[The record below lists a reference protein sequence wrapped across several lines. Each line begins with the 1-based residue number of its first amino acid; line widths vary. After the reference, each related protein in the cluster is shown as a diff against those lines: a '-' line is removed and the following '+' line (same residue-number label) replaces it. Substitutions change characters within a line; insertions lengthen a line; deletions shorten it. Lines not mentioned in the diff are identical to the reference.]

1 MTDPRSDAIG
11 IIGAGAAGLITAYTL
26 LQDGFKDIQLL
37 TRDKTAGGIWAE
49 ERVYPG
55 LTINNVYGEF
65 QFSPLSMPET
75 SGRPTGEDMRSYM
88 STFADQFLKD
98 RIRYDTEVLNIKRNN
113 SSDGWL
119 VEIEDKRSRTR
130 QVLRYAKIVLCTGGC
145 SSPLMPDEISSATAK
160 SSGFNGLVIHS
171 SQFRSRMDDLLS
183 IVKPVG
189 ANSPDSA
196 GRIVIVGGGKSAQDI
211 AAYLTNEGRKVS
223 VVFER
228 ADAVLGVTSPL
239 PDFIRRSRFLGIMS
253 PHSELKTRLERFLHT
268 TWLGSKI
275 VHFVWNTITS
285 TSFDALRIPKD
296 SPLRHAHSLFWGIR
310 TNDEGVL
317 RPNGFHS
324 LVADGKIELVAP
336 ARVTGYGKDGRS
348 VKLSDG
354 RTLDAAAV
362 ILGTGFT
369 SSWEGLLSEKTADE
383 LGLSRHAPADVQTN
397 QWDNYQSL
405 RDPPSFQATSKQQQW
420 ASSIYRGLVPYKNI
434 GRRDFAINGA
444 IFTTNNGYAFE
455 TFSHWISAYFL
466 GDKMRLPATPEE
478 AFAATERNAE
488 WLRKR
493 FPGMLLW
500 TNESYS
506 SNLAFF
512 TWPQVADE
520 ILEDLELPSLRS
532 ATKVAEL
539 DPSTSSHEPSV
550 VEHLPIELIRLI
562 IDSIDDQDD
571 KDKKR
576 DSDEDECASECSEED
591 YSTNKRPS
599 SAIHRPPSL
608 APVCRSLLA
617 APLLQ
622 ELLLAGLVFRRG
634 SVDLI
639 DFLSIPSATLE
650 KLTLLSILSP
660 EEERTT
666 AERTVVRMD
675 RLRTIQFL
683 ETTHDVLRQHHIE
696 CPHLRSV
703 FVQLRS
709 DKPWLPPPWIPHGL
723 SEIIIR
729 LPTDRPVPEF
739 GNYIRPSDM
748 TIDVF
753 EDYSYS
759 RSLDWVQCCI
769 NHLPFPEQLIRLTIN
784 ITVDLRYAPVTYS
797 PDPVDYQKLCDALQI
812 LYKHGSLQYVNLG
825 LTIGGNGRAEDAFIQ
840 ANEVQK
846 LKETF
851 AALFDASVLAAK
863 LVFIRLR
870 GFRESVLFT
879 TTLY

>member
-1 MTDPRSDAIG
+1 MD
-11 IIGAGAAGLITAYTL
+11 
-26 LQDGFKDIQLL
+26 
-37 TRDKTAGGIWAE
+37 
-49 ERVYPG
+49 RV
-55 LTINNVYGEF
+55 
-65 QFSPLSMPET
+65 
-75 SGRPTGEDMRSYM
+75 
-88 STFADQFLKD
+88 
-98 RIRYDTEVLNIKRNN
+98 
-113 SSDGWL
+113 
-119 VEIEDKRSRTR
+119 
-130 QVLRYAKIVLCTGGC
+130 
-145 SSPLMPDEISSATAK
+145 DE
-160 SSGFNGLVIHS
+160 
-171 SQFRSRMDDLLS
+171 
-183 IVKPVG
+183 
-189 ANSPDSA
+189 
-196 GRIVIVGGGKSAQDI
+196 
-211 AAYLTNEGRKVS
+211 
-223 VVFER
+223 
-228 ADAVLGVTSPL
+228 
-239 PDFIRRSRFLGIMS
+239 
-253 PHSELKTRLERFLHT
+253 
-268 TWLGSKI
+268 SK
-275 VHFVWNTITS
+275 
-285 TSFDALRIPKD
+285 
-296 SPLRHAHSLFWGIR
+296 
-310 TNDEGVL
+310 
-317 RPNGFHS
+317 S
-324 LVADGKIELVAP
+324 LVAG
-336 ARVTGYGKDGRS
+336 
-348 VKLSDG
+348 
-354 RTLDAAAV
+354 
-362 ILGTGFT
+362 
-369 SSWEGLLSEKTADE
+369 
-383 LGLSRHAPADVQTN
+383 
-397 QWDNYQSL
+397 
-405 RDPPSFQATSKQQQW
+405 
-420 ASSIYRGLVPYKNI
+420 
-434 GRRDFAINGA
+434 
-444 IFTTNNGYAFE
+444 
-455 TFSHWISAYFL
+455 
-466 GDKMRLPATPEE
+466 
-478 AFAATERNAE
+478 
-488 WLRKR
+488 
-493 FPGMLLW
+493 
-500 TNESYS
+500 
-506 SNLAFF
+506 
-512 TWPQVADE
+512 
-520 ILEDLELPSLRS
+520 
-532 ATKVAEL
+532 L

-571 KDKKR
+571 KDEKR
-576 DSDEDECASECSEED
+576 DSDADECASECSEED
-591 YSTNKRPS
+591 YSTNSPFIRGIRTEGKYHPSRSLLICSLVCRAWNEISRVRIFHKLTVAYWNINARLHFLHFTAPHLASYVVEFHLMWVGDGREPAEWVPVCLGSLKNLSIVHILERPS

-675 RLRTIQFL
+675 RLRTIRFL